1 MSGAFLM
8 PRGEGRVVAL
18 CGGVG
23 GAKLAFGLQGVLG
36 ARLHVVINMAD
47 DFAHLGLH
55 VSPDLDT
62 VLYTLGGLN
71 DKERGWGRAG
81 ESWNFMEAVA
91 QVGGETWFALGDR
104 DLALHVER
112 TRRLAA
118 GEPITQIAADVA
130 RHFGIAAQLWPVTDD
145 PIRTMVETPDEELA
159 FQRYF
164 VARRCEPV
172 VRAIRFDGATEARL
186 SAGAREALRPEGLRM
201 VVICPSNPYLSIDP
215 VLAVPGLREALRASG
230 APVVA
235 VSPLVAGQAV
245 KGPTRKIMDELGVE
259 ATTAAIA
266 AHYRGL
272 IDGLVIDAGD
282 ASEGRALDVAVH
294 AVPTLMT
301 DDPSKVRLAHDVLAF
316 GDRLAAQRAGEG
328 RAGA

>member
-1 MSGAFLM
+1 
-8 PRGEGRVVAL
+8 
-18 CGGVG
+18 
-23 GAKLAFGLQGVLG
+23 
-36 ARLHVVINMAD
+36 
-47 DFAHLGLH
+47 
-55 VSPDLDT
+55 
-62 VLYTLGGLN
+62 
-71 DKERGWGRAG
+71 
-81 ESWNFMEAVA
+81 
-91 QVGGETWFALGDR
+91 
-104 DLALHVER
+104 
-112 TRRLAA
+112 
-118 GEPITQIAADVA
+118 VA

-164 VARRCEPV
+164 VARRCEPI
-172 VRAIRFDGATEARL
+172 VRAIRFDGAAKARL
-186 SAGAREALRPEGLRM
+186 SAGVREALRPEGLRM
-201 VVICPSNPYLSIDP
+201 IVICPSNPYLSIDP
-215 VLAVPGLREALRASG
+215 LLAVPGLREALRASG

-235 VSPLVAGQAV
+235 VSPLFAGQAV
-245 KGPTRKIMDELGVE
+245 KGPTRKIMYELGVE

-301 DDPSKVRLAHDVLAF
+301 DDASKVRLAQDVLAF
-316 GDRLAAQRAGEG
+316 GDGLGAQRAGEG